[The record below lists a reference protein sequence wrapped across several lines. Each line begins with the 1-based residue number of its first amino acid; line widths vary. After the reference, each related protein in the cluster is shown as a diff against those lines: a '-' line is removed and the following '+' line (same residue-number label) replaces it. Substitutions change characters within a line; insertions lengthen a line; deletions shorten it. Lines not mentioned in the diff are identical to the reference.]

1 MKRFLLILLTLMLCF
16 AGVEA
21 SAEGFNLVID
31 SKTANSGE
39 TIEINA
45 TFENNPGL
53 IGAVFSLEYDKTR
66 LELTNA
72 TDGGILEGGTFSKTF
87 DTYPYKMVW
96 NSASHEDFTDNGT
109 VVTFTFKVL
118 ETAQSGDAFINI
130 SYDEDDVFNV
140 DMDNVAL
147 NIQQGKIT
155 VTGDSEVTGNEVI
168 DNTEEK
174 PKSVSHS
181 SGGGKITKQEMPQ
194 IIDKAVEETE
204 KNTISF
210 TDVIKTDWYYS
221 YVTEAY
227 EKGYMTGVSETEF
240 APSNNLTRAMFVT
253 VLYRIEGEPAF
264 MNDLIFDDVE
274 KNSYY
279 EKAVAWANGKGIVS
293 GMSET
298 KFAPNDNITR
308 EQIATILYRYARYKE
323 IDTESITADTNT
335 LSYNDIFDV
344 SDWASSGMHF
354 CVAAGI
360 INGDDSGNVKPK
372 NYATR
377 AEMATMISRFT
388 KII

>member
-1 MKRFLLILLTLMLCF
+1 MKRFLLIILALMLCL
-16 AGVEA
+16 AGVDA

-31 SKTANSGE
+31 SKTANAGE
-39 TIEINA
+39 TVEINA

-72 TDGGILEGGTFSKTF
+72 TDGGILEGGTFSKTL
-87 DTYPYKMVW
+87 DSYPYKMVW
-96 NSASHEDFTDNGT
+96 NSASHDNFTDNGT

-130 SYDEDDVFNV
+130 SYDEDDVSNV

-155 VTGDSEVTGNEVI
+155 VTGDSKTTENEAI

-174 PKSVSHS
+174 PKTVSRS
-181 SGGGKITKQEMPQ
+181 SGGGKITKQEKPQ

-240 APSNNLTRAMFVT
+240 APNNNLTRAMFVT

-308 EQIATILYRYARYKE
+308 EQIATILCRYAKYKE

-354 CVAAGI
+354 CIVAGI
-360 INGDDSGNVKPK
+360 INGDNTGNVSPK
-372 NYATR
+372 DFATR